1 MMVNAMADEDK
12 ELAQLKVLYDEL
24 WTDAKSMIKDMNR
37 SISIYFFAGLIAL
50 AFSIVIFGIAV
61 SDLTKILS
69 NGASSLTY
77 FYVIFEVPGAT
88 LMIIF
93 GVTLL
98 YWYRKLKKRYSKLI
112 EMEKKID
119 D

>member
-1 MMVNAMADEDK
+1 MMVNSMTDEDNK
-12 ELAQLKVLYDEL
+12 LEQLKVLYDEL
-24 WTDAKSMIKDMNR
+24 WSDAKSMIKDMNR
-37 SISIYFFAGLIAL
+37 SISIYFFAGLITL
-50 AFSIVIFGIAV
+50 AFSTIIIGIAV
-61 SDLTKILS
+61 SDLNKILS

-77 FYVIFEVPGAT
+77 FYAIVEVPGAV

-98 YWYRKLKKRYSKLI
+98 FWYRKLKKRYSKLI

>member
-1 MMVNAMADEDK
+1 MADEDK
-12 ELAQLKVLYDEL
+12 ELAQLKALYDEL
-24 WTDAKSMIKDMNR
+24 WRDAKSMIKDMNR
-37 SISIYFFAGLIAL
+37 SIFIYFFAGWIVL
-50 AFSIVIFGIAV
+50 AFSAIIVGTAV
-61 SDLTKILS
+61 SDLNKIFS

-77 FYVIFEVPGAT
+77 FYAFVEVPGAIF
-88 LMIIF
+88 MIIF
-93 GVTLL
+93 GITLL

>member
-12 ELAQLKVLYDEL
+12 ELAQLEVLYDEL
-24 WTDAKSMIKDMNR
+24 WSDAKSMIKDMNR
-37 SISIYFFAGLIAL
+37 SISIYFFAGVITL
-50 AFSIVIFGIAV
+50 AFSIVIIGTAV

-69 NGASSLTY
+69 NGAGSLTY
-77 FYVIFEVPGAT
+77 FYVIFEVPGAI

-112 EMEKKID
+112 AIEKKID

>member
-1 MMVNAMADEDK
+1 MMVKTMADEDK
-12 ELAQLKVLYDEL
+12 ELAQLKALYDEL
-24 WTDAKSMIKDMNR
+24 WRDAKSMIKDMNR
-37 SISIYFFAGLIAL
+37 SIFIYFFAGWIVL
-50 AFSIVIFGIAV
+50 AFSAIIIGTAV
-61 SDLTKILS
+61 SDLNKILS

-77 FYVIFEVPGAT
+77 FYAIVEVPGAIF
-88 LMIIF
+88 MIIF
-93 GVTLL
+93 GITLL

>member
-1 MMVNAMADEDK
+1 MMVKTMADEDE
-12 ELAQLKVLYDEL
+12 ELAQLKALYDEL
-24 WTDAKSMIKDMNR
+24 WNDAKSMIRDMNR
-37 SISIYFFAGLIAL
+37 SIFNYFFAGLIVL
-50 AFSIVIFGIAV
+50 AFSTIIIGTAV
-61 SDLTKILS
+61 SDWNKILS

-77 FYVIFEVPGAT
+77 FYAIVEVPGAIF
-88 LMIIF
+88 MIIF
-93 GVTLL
+93 GITLL

>member
-1 MMVNAMADEDK
+1 MIVNAMADEDN
-12 ELAQLKVLYDEL
+12 ELAQLKALYDEL
-24 WTDAKSMIKDMNR
+24 WSDAKSMIKDMNR
-37 SISIYFFAGLIAL
+37 SISIYFFAGLITL
-50 AFSIVIFGIAV
+50 AFSTIIIGIAV
-61 SDLTKILS
+61 SDLNKILS

-77 FYVIFEVPGAT
+77 FYVIVEVPGAV

-93 GVTLL
+93 GITLL
-98 YWYRKLKKRYSKLI
+98 YWYRKLRKRYQKLI

>member
-1 MMVNAMADEDK
+1 MTNEDE

-24 WTDAKSMIKDMNR
+24 WSDAKSMIKDMNR
-37 SISIYFFAGLIAL
+37 SISIYFFAGLITL
-50 AFSIVIFGIAV
+50 AFSTVIIGTAV
-61 SDLTKILS
+61 SDLIKILS
-69 NGASSLTY
+69 NGATSLTY
-77 FYVIFEVPGAT
+77 FYVIFEVPGAV

-98 YWYRKLKKRYSKLI
+98 HWYRKLKKRYSKLI

-119 D
+119 G